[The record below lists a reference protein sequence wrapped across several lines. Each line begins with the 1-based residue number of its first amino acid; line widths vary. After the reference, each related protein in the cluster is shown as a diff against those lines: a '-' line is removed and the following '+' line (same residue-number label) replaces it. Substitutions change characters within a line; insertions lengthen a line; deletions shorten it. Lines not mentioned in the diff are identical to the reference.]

1 MRIRRMRKNKAKTG
15 KSHAIRLYVDHCG
28 FRAFCAFLFFL
39 RCFLPG
45 GTAVMLIAELP
56 PNIYDKRRSA
66 QKMNKGYM
74 SFSADHRLCAR
85 GGFRFIGRR
94 FRPPFAAIF
103 SGAGLRFR
111 QRVVPLQG
119 RWRS

>member
-1 MRIRRMRKNKAKTG
+1 MRIRRKRKNKAKTG

-66 QKMNKGYM
+66 QKMNK
-74 SFSADHRLCAR
+74 
-85 GGFRFIGRR
+85 
-94 FRPPFAAIF
+94 
-103 SGAGLRFR
+103 
-111 QRVVPLQG
+111 
-119 RWRS
+119 

>member
-1 MRIRRMRKNKAKTG
+1 MQSACMLTIAVSG
-15 KSHAIRLYVDHCG
+15 LFVLFYS
-28 FRAFCAFLFFL
+28 FCDVFC
-39 RCFLPG
+39 RG

-66 QKMNKGYM
+66 QKTNKGYI
-74 SFSADHRLCAR
+74 SFSTDHRLCAR
-85 GGFRFIGRR
+85 GGLRFIGRR

>member
-1 MRIRRMRKNKAKTG
+1 MQSACMLTIAVSG
-15 KSHAIRLYVDHCG
+15 LFVLFYS
-28 FRAFCAFLFFL
+28 FCDV
-39 RCFLPG
+39 LPG

-66 QKMNKGYM
+66 QKMNKEYI
-74 SFSADHRLCAR
+74 SFSADHRLRAR
-85 GGFRFIGRR
+85 GGLSFIGRR

>member
-1 MRIRRMRKNKAKTG
+1 MQSACMLTIAVSG
-15 KSHAIRLYVDHCG
+15 LFVLFYS
-28 FRAFCAFLFFL
+28 FCDVF
-39 RCFLPG
+39 CPG

-66 QKMNKGYM
+66 QKTNKGYI
-74 SFSADHRLCAR
+74 SFSPDHRLCAR
-85 GGFRFIGRR
+85 GGLRFIGRR